1 MKQDRYRALQRR
13 SDDHLISRRF
23 RTDEPEEEPN
33 LLQKAPED
41 IAGAIVESFYE
52 RSKDAPKVRCR
63 QCRET
68 HWKANHRHGYVIRL
82 PNGDGLLVGK
92 ACGAKHYGAHWS
104 SLTKQFN
111 DQRTRQNYL
120 RRRKDI
126 EKAWPTADAEL
137 ASLLKKNWPR
147 RYDIGARSFRE
158 RLPRLHALLVWQLTS
173 TGPTIY
179 REVRVRN
186 IRAEENAKGSGDG
199 QPIFTLVST
208 AIGRI
213 SGPEFI
219 SAGTELEETIEKG
232 RRVLSRRVSQLM
244 EANTE
249 DLPDRAL
256 GAMVRAVEGDA
267 SRIEKAL
274 NLLGAL
280 EAFGSADNLRMI
292 CAWASGEARGGGSYR
307 YDGKGIE
314 WSPTEYDSVRWA
326 IPWTGRADLP
336 ALQRLIV
343 TG

>member
-13 SDDHLISRRF
+13 SDDHLVSRRF

-33 LLQKAPED
+33 LLPKAPDD

-52 RSKDAPKVRCR
+52 RRKDEPAVRCR

-82 PNGDGLLVGK
+82 PNGDGLLIGK
-92 ACGAKHYGAHWS
+92 ACGAKHYGTHWS

-120 RRRKDI
+120 RRRRDI
-126 EKAWPTADAEL
+126 EKAWPAADAEL
-137 ASLLKKNWPR
+137 ASLLKKTWPR
-147 RYDIGARSFRE
+147 RYDIGVRSFRE

-173 TGPTIY
+173 AGPTIY
-179 REVRVRN
+179 RDVRVRD
-186 IRAEENAKGSGDG
+186 IRAEENAKASREGE
-199 QPIFTLVST
+199 PIFTLVPMVV
-208 AIGRI
+208 GRI

-219 SAGTELEETIEKG
+219 SVGTELEQTIEKG
-232 RRVLSRRVSQLM
+232 RSALSRRVKLLM

-256 GAMVRAVEGDA
+256 GAMVRAVEGGA

-274 NLLGAL
+274 RLLDAL

-292 CAWASGEARGGGSYR
+292 CAWASGEARGGGSYH

-314 WSPTEYDSVRWA
+314 WSPPASDSVRWA
-326 IPWTGRADLP
+326 IPLTGRADLP
-336 ALQRLIV
+336 ALQRLIAN
-343 TG
+343 G